1 MHRLLQSKRVV
12 VMDLRNDYEWD
23 AGHFDWA
30 PRPDEEVF
38 AGGCNKSQ
46 AWSDANYTG
55 CLVVFSICVD
65 VHGAS
70 HMRLQ
75 CVR

>member
-1 MHRLLQSKRVV
+1 LLCLFAAAPLGLQLLPLLLQSKRVV

-38 AGGCNKSQ
+38 AGERVKWCKQ
-46 AWSDANYTG
+46 A
-55 CLVVFSICVD
+55 CF
-65 VHGAS
+65 GA
-70 HMRLQ
+70 
-75 CVR
+75 

>member
-1 MHRLLQSKRVV
+1 LFAHAAFTCALLLLLLLLLLPQSKRVV

-38 AGGCNKSQ
+38 AGGWGDRVCAASG
-46 AWSDANYTG
+46 STG
-55 CLVVFSICVD
+55 RGWAL
-65 VHGAS
+65 
-70 HMRLQ
+70 
-75 CVR
+75 